1 MRCVSSIY
9 IRLKKNAVDSSF
21 RSNNSSQKH
30 QQQKNRKYKK
40 EKKVD
45 SYIIHRHIF
54 TMQSS
59 DVLCFLYYVCV
70 CVCVLCEKTDRST
83 SRAYSVAA

>member
-45 SYIIHRHIF
+45 SYIIHRHIS
-54 TMQSS
+54 MQSS
-59 DVLCFLYYVCV
+59 DVLCFLYYV